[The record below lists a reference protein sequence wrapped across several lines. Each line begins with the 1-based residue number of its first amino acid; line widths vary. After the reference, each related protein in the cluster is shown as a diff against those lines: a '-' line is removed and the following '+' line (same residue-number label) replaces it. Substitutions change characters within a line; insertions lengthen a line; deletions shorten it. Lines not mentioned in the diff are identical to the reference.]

1 MLTPQ
6 TGIGA
11 TGRDAYAILPRMSSP
26 LPAPSLDRIVIIL
39 VEPRDPS
46 NIGGVVRAMMN
57 MGLKR
62 LRLVNPLVY
71 SPERVEAAAHRSTAF
86 REGIE
91 CYDDLASALADVN
104 LVVATSSRPRRLTPR
119 TGTPRQLAPV
129 LLDHSRTGTPAI
141 LFGRED
147 WGLPN
152 EVVDQAHFQ
161 LVIPTDPAY
170 PSLNLAQAVLLTAY
184 ELHQVAVD
192 EGGILRTHLDSEDP
206 PATEGE
212 FVAALDSI
220 HAVLQV
226 AGFYKPGQEP
236 AKRLKLGRLLRRAPP
251 TSSETALLRAIG
263 YVLGRYVHVDGIL
276 LQETPLEQGDTIREV
291 SASTS
296 SLDA

>member
-1 MLTPQ
+1 MLAPQ
-6 TGIGA
+6 TNIGA
-11 TGRDAYAILPRMSSP
+11 TGHDAYAILPRMSSP
-26 LPAPSLDRIVIIL
+26 FPSPALDRIIIVL

-62 LRLVNPLVY
+62 LRLVSPLVY

-104 LVVATSSRPRRLTPR
+104 LVVATSSRHRRLTPR

-129 LLDHSRTGTPAI
+129 LLDHTRTGTPAI

-152 EVVDQAHFQ
+152 EVVDQAHYQ
-161 LVIPTDPAY
+161 LVITTDPAY
-170 PSLNLAQAVLLTAY
+170 QSLNLAQAVLLVAY
-184 ELHQVAVD
+184 ELRQAAVD
-192 EGGILRTHLDSEDP
+192 EAGILATHLDADDP
-206 PATEGE
+206 PASEGE
-212 FVAALDSI
+212 FTAALDSI

-236 AKRLKLGRLLRRAPP
+236 AKRLKLGRLLRRAQP
-251 TSSETALLRAIG
+251 TSSEAGLLRAIG
-263 YVLGRYVHVDGIL
+263 YVLGKHVQADEVTGNQL
-276 LQETPLEQGDTIREV
+276 SLEGEAQHHTG
-291 SASTS
+291 A
-296 SLDA
+296 

>member
-1 MLTPQ
+1 
-6 TGIGA
+6 
-11 TGRDAYAILPRMSSP
+11 MSLP
-26 LPAPSLDRIVIIL
+26 LPAPNLDRIIIVL

-62 LRLVNPLVY
+62 LRLVSPLVY
-71 SPERVEAAAHRSTAF
+71 SPERVEAAAHRSTDF

-104 LVVATSSRPRRLTPR
+104 LVVATSSRHRRLTPR
-119 TGTPRQLAPV
+119 TGTPRQLAPA
-129 LLDHSRTGTPAI
+129 LLDHTRTGAPAI

-152 EVVDQAHFQ
+152 EVVDQAHYQ

-170 PSLNLAQAVLLTAY
+170 QSLNLAQAVLLVAY
-184 ELHQVAVD
+184 ELRQAAVD
-192 EGGILRTHLDSEDP
+192 EGNILPAHLDTEDP

-236 AKRLKLGRLLRRAPP
+236 AKRLKLGRLLRRAQP
-251 TSSETALLRAIG
+251 TSSETGLLRAIG
-263 YVLGRYVHVDGIL
+263 YVLGRYVHADDIL
-276 LQETPLEQGDTIREV
+276 AQEAGSGQEDANREV
-291 SASTS
+291 ALPT
-296 SLDA
+296 D